1 VSFDLD
7 KLTTKLLHNKG
18 LKLVSLVLAAV
29 TWYYIQDVT
38 SYEGVI
44 RDITVDIVAP
54 EGWKPRKS
62 YDVAVALRGSQSDI
76 LNLDKSQISVV
87 ADISKRSADYIM
99 QVELNPSS
107 VQTPRAVR
115 VVDIMPS
122 EIQVSLD
129 RGGETEVTVEVN
141 KVGEPAQGFSLDGVT
156 VNPDVVKIS
165 GARYLLDRITNVFTR
180 SVDLDGRTRSFSRTV
195 ALELP
200 REVSEDPIEIN
211 PAEVTLNFTIT
222 EITMDRLI
230 DQVPVRLMLPPGR
243 TSQFVLDPATVNIT
257 LQGRVNIISN
267 LAEQAVN
274 AFVNINSTALTGET
288 LELPVEVT
296 TGASGVKVLQV
307 EPATVRLVE
316 SGESP

>member
-38 SYEGVI
+38 SYEDVI
-44 RDITVDIVAP
+44 RDINVDIVAP
-54 EGWKPRKS
+54 EGWTPQES
-62 YDVAVALRGSQSDI
+62 YEVAVALRGSQSDI
-76 LNLDKSQISVV
+76 LDLDKSQIRVV
-87 ADISKRSADYIM
+87 ADISNREVDSIM
-99 QVELNPSS
+99 QVELEPSS
-107 VQTPRAVR
+107 VQSPRAVR

-122 EIQVSLD
+122 EIQVALD
-129 RGGETEVTVEVN
+129 RGGEAEVTVEVN
-141 KVGEPAQGFSLDGVT
+141 KVGEPAQGFLLGDFT
-156 VNPDVVKIS
+156 VNPDRVKIS
-165 GARYLLDRITNVFTR
+165 GPRRLLVGITNVFTR
-180 SVDLDGRTRSFSRTV
+180 PVELDGRTRSFSRTV
-195 ALELP
+195 TLERP
-200 REVSEDPIEIN
+200 REVSTAQFN
-211 PAEVTLNFTIT
+211 PPEVTVNFTIT